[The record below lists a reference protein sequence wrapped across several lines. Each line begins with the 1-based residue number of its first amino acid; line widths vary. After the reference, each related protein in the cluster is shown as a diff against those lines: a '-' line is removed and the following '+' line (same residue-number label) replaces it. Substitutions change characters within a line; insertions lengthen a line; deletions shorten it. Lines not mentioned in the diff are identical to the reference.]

1 MEIATRRVNRSII
14 WVWTAGTILL
24 FVWLILSSL
33 KSNAVIFTRLWSL
46 PDGVHL
52 ENYQTA
58 WSVLNLG
65 QATLNSALVVGLST
79 AVIVALSAP
88 AAYALSR
95 VPFRGA
101 ALVTMLF
108 IIGIGVP
115 VQVLLIPLVT
125 LLARFHLAN
134 SLFGLGLIYVSIS
147 LPFTVYLLTGYF
159 KSLPFELEEAAAIDG
174 AGPFTT
180 ALRVM
185 MPLAQP
191 GLVTAAIL
199 NAVLLW
205 NEYLL
210 ALTILSDNSQ
220 YTLALAILNMYG
232 SMKYSANWAGLFA
245 GLVIV
250 VIPMIVLYTW
260 LSGRIIEGLTLGSSK

>member
-1 MEIATRRVNRSII
+1 MGIATRRVSRSII
-14 WVWTAGTILL
+14 WAWTAGTILL
-24 FVWLILSSL
+24 FIWLILSSL

-52 ENYQTA
+52 ENYGTA

-65 QATLNSALVVGLST
+65 QATLNSTLVVGCAT
-79 AVIVALSAP
+79 VVIVGLSAP

-101 ALVTMLF
+101 AFVTMLF
-108 IIGIGVP
+108 IVGIGVP

-125 LLARFHLAN
+125 MLSRFHLAN

-159 KSLPFELEEAAAIDG
+159 KSLPYELEEAAAIDG